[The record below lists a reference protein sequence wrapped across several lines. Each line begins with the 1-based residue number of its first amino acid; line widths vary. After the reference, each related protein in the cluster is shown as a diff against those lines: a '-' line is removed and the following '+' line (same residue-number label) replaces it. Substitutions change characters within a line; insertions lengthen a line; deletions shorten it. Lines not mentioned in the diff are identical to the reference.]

1 MQKKIKDV
9 HDKGYQIGIVIG
21 GGNIFRGMSVAA
33 KGMDRVAGD
42 YLGMMATIMN
52 SVALQSSLEK
62 LGADTRVMSAIT
74 ITQLAEPYIRRKA
87 ARHLEKG
94 RIVIMAG
101 GTGNPYFTTD
111 TAAVLRGI
119 EINADVIM
127 KGTKVDGVY
136 DKDPMKFNDA
146 IKYEKLSYKE
156 VVEQELK
163 VMDLTAVTLCK
174 ENNFPILVFDL
185 EKDNFIGKE
194 ALKNSSKKC
203 RTWGLRVEKGTAMK
217 GKNLKINGQ
226 IVGEITSSTWSPYQV
241 CGVGIVR
248 MQNNNM
254 GPGTVVDVNC
264 TNGKIQKG
272 ELCELPMYDPNGDIV
287 RGKNKEIPNKPNP
300 WSGIKK

>member
-1 MQKKIKDV
+1 MSAPVFNRILLKLSGEILAGSKGFGIDQKITSELATKIKVISDMGIEV
-9 HDKGYQIGIVIG
+9 GIVIG
-21 GGNIFRGMSVAA
+21 GGNIFRGLSASSE
-33 KGMDRVAGD
+33 GLERVPAD

-62 LGADTRVMSAIT
+62 LGADTRVMSAIS
-74 ITQLAEPYIRRKA
+74 ITQLAEPYIRRRA

-163 VMDLTAVTLCK
+163 VMDLTAVTLCM

-185 EKDNFIGKE
+185 EKDNSINN
-194 ALKNSSKKC
+194 AL
-203 RTWGLRVEKGTAMK
+203 
-217 GKNLKINGQ
+217 
-226 IVGEITSSTWSPYQV
+226 SSTKYST
-241 CGVGIVR
+241 I
-248 MQNNNM
+248 
-254 GPGTVVDVNC
+254 
-264 TNGKIQKG
+264 I
-272 ELCELPMYDPNGDIV
+272 
-287 RGKNKEIPNKPNP
+287 
-300 WSGIKK
+300 S